1 LLAIFSRGNRQ
12 KLYEIPAHNNLTAT
26 LAFSVAASLEFQKA
40 YAQAVKGDES
50 SPRERCIPAKDN
62 SITDLTIVEYFDY
75 QCAPCKK
82 VYRVLQQI
90 AHEDGQI
97 QLIVKDWPI
106 FGGISTYAARLGLA
120 AKYQNKYSEAREALI
135 SVHGKMTRE
144 NVLTTLSEAEINIS
158 RLKRD
163 YAIHQKEIEAILAD
177 NQKQAAALELEGTP
191 ALVIGH
197 FRVPAMFDIAN
208 MKNFIAAVRAS
219 TVRLVCNG
227 RRSIS

>member
-1 LLAIFSRGNRQ
+1 MRYRLTIIF
-12 KLYEIPAHNNLTAT
+12 TAA
-26 LAFSVAASLEFQKA
+26 LAFNVAASLTLQKA
-40 YAQAVKGDES
+40 DAQALKGDES
-50 SPRERCIPAKDN
+50 SPREQCIPAKNN
-62 SITDLTIVEYFDY
+62 SISDVIIVEYFDY

-90 AHEDGQI
+90 AHDDGHI
-97 QLIVKDWPI
+97 QLVLKDWPI

-135 SVHGKMTRE
+135 SVRGKMTRE
-144 NVLTTLSEAEINIS
+144 NVLTTLSEAGINIS

-163 YAIHQKEIEAILAD
+163 YATHEKEIEAILAD
-177 NQKQAAALELEGTP
+177 NQEQATVLELEGTP

-197 FRVPAMFDIAN
+197 FRVPAMFDTAN